1 MILHLRNKKGA
12 SGSKPLVPLEDLF
25 PNAFCWIA
33 HPKESS
39 FNYMKKYIGKHYK
52 DLDVE
57 GKAFRNVSKKLPH
70 SAIDSNFNHP
80 FNPTPRPSKVP

>member
-1 MILHLRNKKGA
+1 MHLRNKKGS

-57 GKAFRNVSKKLPH
+57 GKAFRNVSKSRLIH
-70 SAIDSNFNHP
+70 SAVDSNFNHP
-80 FNPTPRPSKVP
+80 PRNPTCRPSKVP

>member
-1 MILHLRNKKGA
+1 MILHLRNKKGS

-57 GKAFRNVSKKLPH
+57 GKAFRNVS
-70 SAIDSNFNHP
+70 
-80 FNPTPRPSKVP
+80 

>member
-1 MILHLRNKKGA
+1 MTILMILYFRNKKGT

-39 FNYMKKYIGKHYK
+39 FTYIKKYIANHYK
-52 DLDVE
+52 DLGDVE
-57 GKAFRNVSKKLPH
+57 GKPLWNVS
-70 SAIDSNFNHP
+70 SCFCI
-80 FNPTPRPSKVP
+80 PSVIIT